1 MFGVQRGEG
10 AVQFARSG
18 PELMCHEQGGPLTH
32 SHCGTRFSLSRV
44 CQYLHAK
51 LEGLRDCGLSYFGFV
66 LELRRVFMGL
76 SQHIFFL
83 CARQYAHAKLV

>member
-18 PELMCHEQGGPLTH
+18 PELMCHKQGGPLTH
-32 SHCGTRFSLSRV
+32 LYCGTRFSLSRG

-51 LEGLRDCGLSYFGFV
+51 LVQNAAQKLL
-66 LELRRVFMGL
+66 
-76 SQHIFFL
+76 IFL
-83 CARQYAHAKLV
+83 